1 MSDSQDDGSHSVDI
15 SGRRDD
21 SSSSE
26 YNSSSESDGEGSD
39 TQLIPSIAAARNP
52 AASSSAEFLD
62 DPRILSS
69 CRLSIKDLE
78 PTPSMKLGYKRLRDR
93 HRWMELPPNPPC
105 ILLRYKLESE
115 KQAELPRWKYERLGV
130 GPLVHG
136 YIECYNTESLWVAEI
151 IGFRRA
157 YSTDTFLYLKDAP
170 LSIPNNRTFMM
181 IALHMTPRSLRW
193 AGPNVLE
200 CLHLV
205 TYAVCKD
212 SLSLAYAPLHLKKN
226 KEFVKLACSVKDA
239 PTPSKL
245 YTDSTTTDNISPT
258 FTSIWNLLKST
269 HDVNI
274 GTSTEIRV

>member
-1 MSDSQDDGSHSVDI
+1 MSDSQEDGSHSVDI

-21 SSSSE
+21 SSPSE
-26 YNSSSESDGEGSD
+26 YSSISESDGEGSD

-69 CRLSIKDLE
+69 CRVWDITISHTLRSQPIKESRLLLMQWTQLSIKDLE

-136 YIECYNTESLWVAEI
+136 MHQCPNEITE
-151 IGFRRA
+151 
-157 YSTDTFLYLKDAP
+157 
-170 LSIPNNRTFMM
+170 
-181 IALHMTPRSLRW
+181 
-193 AGPNVLE
+193 
-200 CLHLV
+200 HL
-205 TYAVCKD
+205 
-212 SLSLAYAPLHLKKN
+212 
-226 KEFVKLACSVKDA
+226 
-239 PTPSKL
+239 
-245 YTDSTTTDNISPT
+245 
-258 FTSIWNLLKST
+258 
-269 HDVNI
+269 
-274 GTSTEIRV
+274 